1 MKEKVYIVYLH
12 PEYWFKRKEVLAELR
27 KYPFVK
33 VRATLKVSTTRTD
46 FELRFSEFN
55 NYCATAL
62 LSLGKYLGQNG
73 YTKHFT
79 DESSVLS

>member
-1 MKEKVYIVYLH
+1 MKERVYIVYLH
-12 PEYWFKRKEVLAELR
+12 PDYWFIRKEVLAELR
-27 KYPFVK
+27 KFPFVK
-33 VRATLKVSTTRTD
+33 VRANLKVSKTRMY

-55 NYCATAL
+55 NYCASAL
-62 LSLGKYLGQNG
+62 LLLGKYLGQNG